1 MKQWL
6 KQQIA
11 KKLQHYKVA
20 INEPNLNLPEK
31 LTKPSSVAVVGGGIA
46 GIAAAANLAERGF
59 AVTLFEKAPFLG
71 GKVGSWQ
78 FESKGETL
86 RTEHGFHAFFKQYFN
101 LLAFMQKTGSS
112 KHLTPIDD
120 YLILYPDKTRQS
132 FKGIDNTPFFNVLS
146 MANLGVVRY
155 SDMLLNRYDL
165 QLINLFRYNAPKTFA
180 QYDHLP
186 LSEFIRITKV
196 PEKMQR
202 VFASFAR
209 AFFAEPQHMSTA
221 ELIKS
226 FHFYFLS
233 NDLGLLYDVLN
244 DDFEHSFLQ
253 PAKKFIET
261 HGGKVRLQQGVET
274 ISIHEKKFK
283 INGENFDYCVLATDV
298 KHLPQIVKNSPSLH
312 SFKNFHQQTT
322 SLKQSARYA
331 VWRIW
336 TNKFEAEKY
345 PYFIFTDRLKCL
357 DSISLYHL
365 FEKESAQWSQQNNG
379 GIFELHSYALPEDLT
394 DEPLIK
400 QHLLNELYYYL
411 PELKGATI
419 RHEFFQHKNDFSAFH
434 TGLHANRPTVE
445 TEVPNLF
452 LAGDW
457 VKLNHPSMLM
467 EAAYTSG
474 AMAANNILTKEGLR
488 ENKLF
493 SVPSKG
499 LFA

>member
-6 KQQIA
+6 KRQIA

-20 INEPNLNLPEK
+20 INEPNLSLPFT
-31 LTKPSSVAVVGGGIA
+31 LPTKKSVAVVGGGIA
-46 GIAAAANLAERGF
+46 GISAAANLAERGF
-59 AVTLFEKAPFLG
+59 AVKLFEKAAFLG
-71 GKVGSWQ
+71 GKVGSWKFQ
-78 FESKGETL
+78 SNGETL
-86 RTEHGFHAFFKQYFN
+86 RTEHGFHAFFKQYYN
-101 LLAFMQKTGSS
+101 LLEFMQKTGSYQ
-112 KHLTPIDD
+112 HLMPIDD
-120 YLILYPDKTRQS
+120 YLILYPDKSRQS
-132 FKGIDNTPFFNVLS
+132 FKGIDNTPLLNVLS

-155 SDMLLNRYDL
+155 QDMLLNRYDW
-165 QLINLFRYNAPKTFA
+165 QLINLFRYDAEKTFS
-180 QYDHLP
+180 QYDQIP

-209 AFFAEPQHMSTA
+209 AFFAEPKDMSTA

-233 NDLGLLYDVLN
+233 NDLGLLYDVLD

-253 PAKKFIET
+253 PSQRFIEKN
-261 HGGKVRLQQGVET
+261 GGIICLQQE
-274 ISIHEKKFK
+274 IEQLNFYQNKFEV
-283 INGENFDYCVLATDV
+283 NGETFDYCVLATDV
-298 KHLPQIVKNSPSLH
+298 KHLSQIVKNSPGLH
-312 SFKNFHQQTT
+312 SFREFFSQTT

-336 TNKFEAEKY
+336 TNKFEAGKY

-357 DSISLYHL
+357 DSISIYHL
-365 FEKESAQWSQQNNG
+365 FEKESIAWSRQNNG
-379 GIFELHSYALPEDLT
+379 GIFELHSYALPDDLT
-394 DEPLIK
+394 DDKEIK
-400 QHLLNELYYYL
+400 HHLLQELIYYL
-411 PELKGATI
+411 PELNGATI
-419 RHEFFQHKNDFSAFH
+419 KHEFFQHKDDFSAFH
-434 TGLHANRPTVE
+434 TGLYANRPTVD
-445 TEVPNLF
+445 TQIPNLY

-474 AMAANNILTKEGLR
+474 AIAANKIFTKEGLR